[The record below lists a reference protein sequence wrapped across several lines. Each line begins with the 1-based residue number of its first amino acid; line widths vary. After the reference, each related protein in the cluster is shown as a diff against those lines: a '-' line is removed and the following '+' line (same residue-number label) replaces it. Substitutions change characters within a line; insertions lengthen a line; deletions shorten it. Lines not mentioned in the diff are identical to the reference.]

1 MSFVGYIYDPAGPIP
16 FKCGYCKSPD
26 TSRTQG
32 VWAYGMTCR
41 DYQDLVDRGFQ
52 RSGKYVY
59 RAFMKRTCCPQYV
72 IRTDVTKF
80 RLSKSQRGVVRKLHR
95 YLLHG
100 RTAACTNSVGDRTE
114 AHAQT
119 DPMTSSEEELMVAT
133 PEPEARMDGT
143 QPTDVPVSITH
154 TPKAAVEVQ
163 QQTTAMDHTAP
174 AGSAAGIIIAESRSK
189 TAGEEST
196 AKASELSPGL
206 SETPTQSQSQQPPHQ
221 PNLKPAVFKKPRKP
235 VRLGAGADP
244 NKPPCRKAKLVR
256 RERKAQKLAEKQR
269 DIETKQPSPQSED
282 PNSPLSSTA
291 GSSSSTTVAHTA
303 PPQPKLFE
311 QLLEETLAVPSAEK
325 EYTHR
330 LDIRLVQCSP
340 RSQAFKDTF
349 EESCAVFKK
358 FQTTIHKEQEADCG
372 ERQFLE
378 FLVDSPLI
386 PEEPSEGMPCGYGSY
401 HQQYL
406 LDGKIVA
413 VGVLDFLP
421 RGVLCEYLYY
431 DPDYR
436 FIAPGV
442 FTALQEISLA
452 QRFRRLKPEM
462 QFYYM
467 GFYVQSCPKMNY
479 KSRYDASYLLCPE
492 TYTYVPIK
500 NCIPKLLASPYSRL
514 AEEEVPDGDG
524 PLPEGSLDNV
534 QVFEMAPI
542 AYERYK
548 ALHGERKQSLVED
561 YVRVVGLELALRM
574 RLFLG
579 RMML

>member
-1 MSFVGYIYDPAGPIP
+1 MSFVGYIYDPGGPIP

-80 RLSKSQRGVVRKLHR
+80 RLSKSQRAVVRKLHR

-100 RTAACTNSVGDRTE
+100 RTTACMNSVSDRK
-114 AHAQT
+114 AHAPT
-119 DPMTSSEEELMVAT
+119 DPLTSSEEELMATSGAAT
-133 PEPEARMDGT
+133 PEPEAHMDST
-143 QPTDVPVSITH
+143 LPSALPISVTNM
-154 TPKAAVEVQ
+154 PKATEVQ
-163 QQTTAMDHTAP
+163 QQRTATDHA
-174 AGSAAGIIIAESRSK
+174 ASVSAAAGK
-189 TAGEEST
+189 TAEETAGDNT
-196 AKASELSPGL
+196 AKASEHSCGL
-206 SETPTQSQSQQPPHQ
+206 SETLPQSQSQTPPRDQP
-221 PNLKPAVFKKPRKP
+221 KPAVFKKPRKP

-256 RERKAQKLAEKQR
+256 RERRAQKLTEKQR
-269 DIETKQPSPQSED
+269 DAETKQKPHSASKD
-282 PNSPLSSTA
+282 PNSPISSIA
-291 GSSSSTTVAHTA
+291 GCSSSSTCTTA
-303 PPQPKLFE
+303 DAGPPPQPKLFE
-311 QLLEETLAVPSAEK
+311 QLLEELLTVPSAE
-325 EYTHR
+325 EYSHR
-330 LDIRLVQCSP
+330 LDVRLVRCSP
-340 RSQAFKDTF
+340 RSQEFKDTF
-349 EESCAVFKK
+349 EESFAVFKK
-358 FQTTIHKEQEADCG
+358 FQMTIHKEQEADCG

-378 FLVDSPLI
+378 FLVESPLI
-386 PEEPSEGMPCGYGSY
+386 PEEPTEGMPCGYGSY

-406 LDGKIVA
+406 LDGRIFA
-413 VGVLDFLP
+413 VGVLDILP

-452 QRFRRLKPEM
+452 QQFRRLKPDM

-479 KSRYDASYLLCPE
+479 KSKYDASYLLCPE

-500 NCIPKLLASPYSRL
+500 KCIPKLLALPYSRL
-514 AEEEVPDGDG
+514 AGKDVPDGDG
-524 PLPEGSLDNV
+524 PLPEGSLNDV
-534 QVFEMAPI
+534 QVFEMAPMT
-542 AYERYK
+542 YERYR

-561 YVRVVGLELALRM
+561 YVMVVGLELALRM

>member
-1 MSFVGYIYDPAGPIP
+1 MSFVGYIYDPSGPIP

-32 VWAYGMTCR
+32 VWAYKMTCQ

-72 IRTDVTKF
+72 IRTDVTTF
-80 RLSKSQRGVVRKLHR
+80 RLSKSQRGVVKKLHR

-100 RTAACTNSVGDRTE
+100 RTTNSVGIPANRE
-114 AHAQT
+114 AHAQNLT
-119 DPMTSSEEELMVAT
+119 TSSEEELMVSSGAAT
-133 PEPEARMDGT
+133 PEPEAHTDSA
-143 QPTDVPVSITH
+143 QPMVVPMSTDVTLL
-154 TPKAAVEVQ
+154 PKAIEVQ
-163 QQTTAMDHTAP
+163 QTTMDHIP
-174 AGSAAGIIIAESRSK
+174 SGSVADIVEVESKKAS
-189 TAGEEST
+189 EST
-196 AKASELSPGL
+196 AITSPSGP
-206 SETPTQSQSQQPPHQ
+206 SETQTIPTQSQPPHQ
-221 PNLKPAVFKKPRKP
+221 PQAAIFKKPRKP
-235 VRLGAGADP
+235 VTPGAGPDP

-256 RERKAQKLAEKQR
+256 RERKAQKLSEKQKLEA
-269 DIETKQPSPQSED
+269 ETTKYKQKPQGANPDNPQSAIA
-282 PNSPLSSTA
+282 SSSS
-291 GSSSSTTVAHTA
+291 GSSSIARA
-303 PPQPKLFE
+303 GPPQPKLFE
-311 QLLEETLAVPSAEK
+311 QLLEEILTVPQAV
-325 EYTHR
+325 EYAHQLST
-330 LDIRLVQCSP
+330 RLVQCSP
-340 RSQAFKDTF
+340 RSQEFQDTF
-349 EESCAVFKK
+349 KESYTVFKK
-358 FQTTIHKEQEADCG
+358 FQTTIHKEEEADCG

-386 PEEPSEGMPCGYGSY
+386 PEDPSEGMPCGYGSY

-406 LDGKIVA
+406 LDGKIFA
-413 VGVLDFLP
+413 VGVLDILP
-421 RGVLCEYLYY
+421 KGVLCEYLYY

-452 QRFRRLKPEM
+452 QRFYRLQPAM

-492 TYTYVPIK
+492 TYTYVPIRK
-500 NCIPKLLASPYSRL
+500 CIPKLLASPYSRL
-514 AEEEVPDGDG
+514 AEEEIPNGDG
-524 PLPEGSLDNV
+524 PLPEGSLDSM
-534 QVFEMAPI
+534 QVLAEMMPMT
-542 AYERYK
+542 YERYT
-548 ALHGERKQSLVED
+548 ALHGDSKQSLVED
-561 YVRVVGLELALRM
+561 YVTVVGLEVALRM